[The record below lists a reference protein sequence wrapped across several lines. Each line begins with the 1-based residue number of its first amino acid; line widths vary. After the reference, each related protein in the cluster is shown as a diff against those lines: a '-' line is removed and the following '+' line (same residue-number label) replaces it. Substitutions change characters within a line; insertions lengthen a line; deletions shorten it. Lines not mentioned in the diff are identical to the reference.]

1 MVEKVSMESAAKVGA
16 RVAGVSAMAAT
27 LEEHLG
33 ELVTEARGVHKPGL
47 ALLAGDLRMAL
58 RDAKPKLDRAED
70 EAAQLIADVVRQEAL
85 ERAGA

>member
-1 MVEKVSMESAAKVGA
+1 MEQVSMEQAARVGA
-16 RVAGVSAMAAT
+16 RVACVEGLVSV

-33 ELVTEARGVHKPGL
+33 ELVSEAREVHEPGL

-58 RDAKPKLDRAED
+58 RDAKPKLERAESS
-70 EAAQLIADVVRQEAL
+70 AASLIADVVRQEAL

>member
-1 MVEKVSMESAAKVGA
+1 MEQVSMEQAARVGA
-16 RVAGVSAMAAT
+16 RVAGVSALVST

-33 ELVTEARGVHKPGL
+33 VLVTEAREVHEPGL

-58 RDAKPKLDRAED
+58 RDAKPKLERAED